1 METKQK
7 YGQGNQLNLN
17 LIIGL
22 YRSYARL
29 NRNTQRLLSQHNLTL
44 AQFGVLEVLYHLG
57 PMKIGDVIAKT
68 LSTSGN
74 MTVVIKNLE
83 KEGWIRR
90 AVDPADGRVSVIQ
103 LTKQGEQLIA
113 TVFPK
118 HLSELDK
125 MLVNLTQ
132 ADKKQLI
139 DLLKKLNGI

>member
-7 YGQGNQLNLN
+7 YGQVNQLNLH

-74 MTVVIKNLE
+74 MTVVIKNLA
-83 KEGWIRR
+83 KENWIRR
-90 AVDPADGRVSVIQ
+90 SVDPADGRVSVIQ
-103 LTKQGEQLIA
+103 LTTQGEQLIA
-113 TVFPK
+113 AVFPQ
-118 HLSELDK
+118 HLDELDK
-125 MLVNLTQ
+125 MMVNLTQ
-132 ADKKQLI
+132 TDKKQMIQLM
-139 DLLKKLNGI
+139 KKLNGV

>member
-7 YGQGNQLNLN
+7 YGQGNQLNLH

-29 NRNTQRLLSQHNLTL
+29 NRNTQRLLSQYNLTL

-74 MTVVIKNLE
+74 MTVVIKNLA
-83 KEGWIRR
+83 KENWIRR
-90 AVDPADGRVSVIQ
+90 SVDPADGRVSVIQ
-103 LTKQGEQLIA
+103 LTTQGEQLIA
-113 TVFPK
+113 AVFPTVNTNVLIV
-118 HLSELDK
+118 HLSSNNE
-125 MLVNLTQ
+125 NEIT
-132 ADKKQLI
+132 
-139 DLLKKLNGI
+139 KLSQE

>member
-7 YGQGNQLNLN
+7 YGQVNQLNLH

-74 MTVVIKNLE
+74 MTVVIKNLA
-83 KEGWIRR
+83 KENWIRR
-90 AVDPADGRVSVIQ
+90 SVDPADGRVSVIQ
-103 LTKQGEQLIA
+103 LTTQGEQLIA
-113 TVFPK
+113 AVFPQ
-118 HLSELDK
+118 HLDELDK
-125 MLVNLTQ
+125 MLVNLAQ
-132 ADKKQLI
+132 ADKKQMIQLM
-139 DLLKKLNGI
+139 KKLNGV

>member
-7 YGQGNQLNLN
+7 YGQGNQLNLH

-103 LTKQGEQLIA
+103 LTTQGEQLIA

-139 DLLKKLNGI
+139 DLFKKLNGI

>member
-7 YGQGNQLNLN
+7 YGQGNQLNLH

-29 NRNTQRLLSQHNLTL
+29 NRNTQRLFSQHNLTL

>member
-7 YGQGNQLNLN
+7 YGQVNQLNLH

-74 MTVVIKNLE
+74 MTVVIKNLA
-83 KEGWIRR
+83 KENWIRR
-90 AVDPADGRVSVIQ
+90 SVDPADGRVSVIQ
-103 LTKQGEQLIA
+103 LTTQGEQLIA
-113 TVFPK
+113 AVFPQ
-118 HLSELDK
+118 HLDELDK
-125 MLVNLTQ
+125 MMVNLTQ
-132 ADKKQLI
+132 TDKKQVIQLM
-139 DLLKKLNGI
+139 KKLNGV

>member
-7 YGQGNQLNLN
+7 YGQGNQLNLH

-83 KEGWIRR
+83 KEDWIRR
-90 AVDPADGRVSVIQ
+90 AVDPADRRVSVIQ
-103 LTKQGEQLIA
+103 LTTQGEHLIA

-118 HLSELDK
+118 HLNELDK

-139 DLLKKLNGI
+139 GLFKKLNGI

>member
-7 YGQGNQLNLN
+7 YGQGNQLNLH

-29 NRNTQRLLSQHNLTL
+29 NRNTRRLLSQHNLTL

>member
-1 METKQK
+1 MEAKQK
-7 YGQGNQLNLN
+7 YGQVNQLNLH

-22 YRSYARL
+22 YRSYAKL

-57 PMKIGDVIAKT
+57 PMKIGDVIDKT

-83 KEGWIRR
+83 KENWIRR

-103 LTKQGEQLIA
+103 LTTQGEQLIA
-113 TVFPK
+113 TVFPQ
-118 HLSELDK
+118 HLNQLNK
-125 MLVNLTQ
+125 MMENLNQ
-132 ADKKQLI
+132 AEKKQMIQLM
-139 DLLKKLNGI
+139 KKLNGV

>member
-1 METKQK
+1 MEERQN
-7 YGQGNQLNLN
+7 YGPVNELNLH

-83 KEGWIRR
+83 KENWIQRTI
-90 AVDPADGRVSVIQ
+90 DPADGRVNVIQ
-103 LTKQGEQLIA
+103 LTIQGEQVIA
-113 TVFPK
+113 AVFPQ
-118 HLSELDK
+118 HLNQLDK
-125 MLVNLTQ
+125 MLVNLDL

-139 DLLKKLNGI
+139 QLLKKLNGV

>member
-1 METKQK
+1 MEAKQN
-7 YGQGNQLNLN
+7 YGPVNELNLH

-29 NRNTQRLLSQHNLTL
+29 NRNTQRLLSQYNLTL

-83 KEGWIRR
+83 KENWIRR
-90 AVDPADGRVSVIQ
+90 MVAPTDGRVSVIQ
-103 LTKQGEQLIA
+103 LTTQGEQLIA
-113 TVFPK
+113 TVFPH
-118 HLSELDK
+118 HLNELDK
-125 MLVNLTQ
+125 MLGKLNL
-132 ADKKQLI
+132 ADKKQMIQLM
-139 DLLKKLNGI
+139 KKLNGV